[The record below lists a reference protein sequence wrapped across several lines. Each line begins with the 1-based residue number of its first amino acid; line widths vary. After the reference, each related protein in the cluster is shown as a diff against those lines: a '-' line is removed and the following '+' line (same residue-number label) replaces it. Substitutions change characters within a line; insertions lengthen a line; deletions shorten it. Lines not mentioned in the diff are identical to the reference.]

1 MAKPA
6 PMSGSEGSPAARMRG
21 AAMPGAGASRQQEP
35 HKEMTLRELVEK
47 YRSIG
52 GGFGRPAALAA
63 FGQAQAGAE
72 HLFGIYDEDYH
83 ISRFFH
89 FSESDGQR
97 FFING
102 VPVTHVTIDADVEA
116 LL

>member
-1 MAKPA
+1 
-6 PMSGSEGSPAARMRG
+6 
-21 AAMPGAGASRQQEP
+21 MPGAGASRQQEP
-35 HKEMTLRELVEK
+35 HKEMTLHGLVEK

-63 FGQAQAGAE
+63 FGLAHAETE

-89 FSESDGQR
+89 FSESDGER

-102 VPVTHVTIDADVEA
+102 FPVTHVSIDAEIEA
-116 LL
+116 IL

>member
-1 MAKPA
+1 
-6 PMSGSEGSPAARMRG
+6 
-21 AAMPGAGASRQQEP
+21 MPGAGASRQQEP

-52 GGFGRPAALAA
+52 GGFGRPAPLAA
-63 FGQAQAGAE
+63 FGLAQAETE

-89 FSESDGQR
+89 FSESDGER

-102 VPVTHVTIDADVEA
+102 FAVTHVSLDAEIETI
-116 LL
+116 L

>member
-1 MAKPA
+1 MGKPA
-6 PMSGSEGSPAARMRG
+6 PISGSEGSPAAWMRG

-35 HKEMTLRELVEK
+35 HKEMTLRELVQK

-63 FGQAQAGAE
+63 FGLAHAETE

-83 ISRFFH
+83 I
-89 FSESDGQR
+89 
-97 FFING
+97 NG
-102 VPVTHVTIDADVEA
+102 FPVTHVSIDAEIEA
-116 LL
+116 IL